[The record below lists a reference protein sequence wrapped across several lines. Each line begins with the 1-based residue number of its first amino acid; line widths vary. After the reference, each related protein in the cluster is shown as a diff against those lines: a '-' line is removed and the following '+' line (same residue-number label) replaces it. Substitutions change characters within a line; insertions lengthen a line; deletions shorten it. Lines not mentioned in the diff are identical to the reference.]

1 MMTFGVCFVLYL
13 LKMAAGK
20 GLCISNADT
29 YCGFAVVKS
38 FSPKD
43 YKIYNIIL
51 RFGVVLV

>member
-13 LKMAAGK
+13 IKMAAGK

-29 YCGFAVVKS
+29 YYGFAVVKS